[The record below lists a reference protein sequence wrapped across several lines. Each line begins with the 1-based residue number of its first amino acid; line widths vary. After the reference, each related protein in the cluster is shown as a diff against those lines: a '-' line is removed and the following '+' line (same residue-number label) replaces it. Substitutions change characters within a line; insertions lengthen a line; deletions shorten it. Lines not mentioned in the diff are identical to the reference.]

1 MLTGGEDVTHHN
13 KGKKLPNRVILGEY
27 WWAIVLLAIGL
38 AATVICGIPILIKQA
53 EFIRDFW
60 HG

>member
-1 MLTGGEDVTHHN
+1 MTHHN